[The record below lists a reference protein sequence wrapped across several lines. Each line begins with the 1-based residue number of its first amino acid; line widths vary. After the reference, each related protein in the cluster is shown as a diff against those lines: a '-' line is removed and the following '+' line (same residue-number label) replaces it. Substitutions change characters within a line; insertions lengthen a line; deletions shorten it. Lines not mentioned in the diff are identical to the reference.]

1 MKEDWFI
8 MGNYMKYVQAI
19 ASVWV
24 IMLLLGLLCCCL
36 SSKPRFQDDKSGST
50 GGCTCDGG
58 YGGVWPQA
66 ESEFETYGLRIE
78 VFLGYW
84 GLN

>member
-58 YGGVWPQA
+58 AVWLETEP
-66 ESEFETYGLRIE
+66 ELEFEAY
-78 VFLGYW
+78 
-84 GLN
+84 